1 MLKNANFLT
10 LFSEGLL
17 VKSVYFREGYHYSFS
32 NLKEKFSLDTEKTKS
47 RISMLKRYYVLKT
60 VRKEKTEYSELSD
73 QDIIV
78 GEIPD
83 DSAEFTYQFTFVG
96 VILFE
101 DLILFCYPKYIDD
114 ENDLFSKFKTV
125 IKVLEKYNQKEQL
138 VYLYNGDAESKVF
151 NKLAISLHILKDYFE
166 NGLYSNQEEIIE
178 LNGNGEI
185 LWDKTINETFAFIKN
200 NTPYYLDVYTHDNT
214 ENDFDY
220 IRRLHSA
227 IISKCSNDLKNKQLL
242 DLFDLSGAEL
252 TEQTLDDFGDVD
264 YIKYRLEREI
274 KNQFVSRK
282 QSLLKTLYT
291 YISEFSSNQSDVF
304 FSLYGT
310 NTFNLVWEKAC
321 GAMFEN
327 MYDSFWTLE
336 RIAETGRISSEFIKG
351 NESKIISDFI
361 EIPEWKINGNP
372 KHYKGD
378 LIPDIVTLRNELS
391 GNTAM
396 YILDGK
402 YYLLSVEGDNLYG
415 NPGIQ
420 DVVKQYIYNAALKS
434 FIDTFKIGEIA
445 NAFLI
450 PAFDSE
456 DIENQNYGEIPY
468 WTVQHSGFSELPSV
482 QVIKLKP
489 QKVWDCYLGKDKET
503 DSVFNLIQKS
513 PTANYLY
520 HNENDNSIIQINDD
534 KKHFLVGLLKRER
547 LRELSSGVDKS
558 FIFYFYATKYDEKAE
573 KIVRLPMHPYIDS
586 CSEFIGY
593 TSDKKNFIHGELK
606 QVYNR
611 CKIDEMTAEQLGKL
625 LSRKMNNAKTYYVV
639 TVENCSEISAIPYD
653 GLIPNNETLNKLKKE
668 NGLNA
673 VLSMHSPKV
682 IDV

>member
-1 MLKNANFLT
+1 M
-10 LFSEGLL
+10 
-17 VKSVYFREGYHYSFS
+17 KSVYFREGQHYSFS
-32 NLKEKFSLDTEKTKS
+32 NLKENFSLDAEKVKS
-47 RISMLKRYYVLKT
+47 RISTLKRYYVLKN
-60 VRKEKTEYSELSD
+60 VRKEKTEYSDLSD
-73 QDIIV
+73 QDIII
-78 GEIPD
+78 GEVPD
-83 DSAEFTYQFTFVG
+83 DSADFTYQFTFVG
-96 VILFE
+96 VILLE
-101 DLILFCYPKYIDD
+101 DLILFCYPKYIDN
-114 ENDLFSKFKTV
+114 ENDLFNKFKTV

-178 LNGNGEI
+178 MNGEGEI
-185 LWDKTINETFAFIKN
+185 LWDKTITETFAFIKN

-227 IISKCSNDLKNKQLL
+227 IITRCSNDLKNEQLL
-242 DLFDLSGAEL
+242 DLFDLSSAEL
-252 TEQTLDDFGDVD
+252 TDQNLNEFGDID

-291 YISEFSSNQSDVF
+291 YISELSSNQSDVS

-310 NTFNLVWEKAC
+310 NTFNLMWEEAC
-321 GAMFEN
+321 GAMFDN
-327 MYDSFWTLE
+327 MYDSSWPLK
-336 RIAETGRISSEFIKG
+336 RIAEEGIISSELIKG
-351 NESKIISDFI
+351 NESKSISDYI
-361 EIPEWKINGNP
+361 EIPEWKIDG
-372 KHYKGD
+372 KSVHYKGD
-378 LIPDIVTLRNELS
+378 LIPDIVTLRNESS

-420 DVVKQYIYNAALKS
+420 DVVKQYIYNASLKS

-456 DIENQNYGEIPY
+456 NVENQNYGEVPY

-482 QVIKLKP
+482 QVIKLNP
-489 QKVWDCYLGKDKET
+489 QKVWNYYLGKDKES
-503 DSVFNLIQKS
+503 DAIFNLIQKS

-520 HNENDNSIIQINDD
+520 HNENDNSLIQINDD
-534 KKHFLVGLLKRER
+534 KKHILVG
-547 LRELSSGVDKS
+547 
-558 FIFYFYATKYDEKAE
+558 FIKENYFTIISKNIDNGEKDFYFYFWATGIDKENGKFIRYP
-573 KIVRLPMHPYIDS
+573 LHPYIDS
-586 CSEFIGY
+586 CTDFIGY
-593 TSDKKNFIHGELK
+593 AYEKNKFVHGTLK
-606 QVYNR
+606 QVHNR
-611 CKIDEMTAEQLGKL
+611 CKIDEMTADDLGKL
-625 LSRKMNNAKTYYVV
+625 LSKTKKSAKTYYVIQI
-639 TVENCSEISAIPYD
+639 ENCSEISDVPYE
-653 GLIPNNETLNKLKKE
+653 GLVLNKEMLNKYIKD
-668 NGLNA
+668 NGLND
-673 VLSMHSPKV
+673 VLFRYSPKV
-682 IDV
+682 IDVKKQ

>member
-1 MLKNANFLT
+1 M
-10 LFSEGLL
+10 
-17 VKSVYFREGYHYSFS
+17 KSIFFREGQHYSFS
-32 NLKEKFSLDTEKTKS
+32 NLKEKFSLDSEKTKS
-47 RISMLKRYYVLKT
+47 RINTLKRYYVLKT
-60 VRKEKTEYSELSD
+60 VRREKSEYSELSD

-83 DSAEFTYQFTFVG
+83 DSAEFTYQFAFVG
-96 VILFE
+96 VILLE
-101 DLILFCYPKYIDD
+101 DLILFCYPKYIDKFD
-114 ENDLFSKFKTV
+114 NENDLFNKFKTV

-166 NGLYSNQEEIIE
+166 NGLYSNQDEIVE
-178 LNGNGEI
+178 LNGEGEI

-227 IISKCSNDLKNKQLL
+227 IISKCSNDLKNEQLL
-242 DLFDLSGAEL
+242 DLFDLSGVEL
-252 TEQTLDDFGDVD
+252 TDQALDDFGDID
-264 YIKYRLEREI
+264 YIKYRLVCEI
-274 KNQFVSRK
+274 KNQFLTRK

-291 YISEFSSNQSDVF
+291 YISEQSSNQSDAS

-310 NTFNLVWEKAC
+310 NAFNLVWEKAC
-321 GAMFEN
+321 ASMFDN
-327 MYDSFWTLE
+327 MYDKTWTLK
-336 RIAETGRISSEFIKG
+336 RIAGEGRISSELIKG
-351 NESKIISDFI
+351 NESKTISDFI
-361 EIPEWKINGNP
+361 EIPEWKIDG
-372 KHYKGD
+372 KAVHYKGD
-378 LIPDIVTLRNELS
+378 LIPDIVSLRNESS

-402 YYLLSVEGDNLYG
+402 YYLLLVDSNNLYG

-450 PAFDSE
+450 PAFESE
-456 DIENQNYGEIPY
+456 NVENQNFGEVPY
-468 WTVQHSGFSELPSV
+468 WTVQHYGFNELPSV
-482 QVIKLKP
+482 QIIKLEPK
-489 QKVWDCYLGKDKET
+489 KVWDSYLREQRKA
-503 DSVFNLIQKS
+503 DSVFNKIQKS

-534 KKHFLVGLLKRER
+534 KKHIIVGFMREDYFNHLIGNFDKLKNSFL
-547 LRELSSGVDKS
+547 
-558 FIFYFYATKYDEKAE
+558 FYFYSTGIEK
-573 KIVRLPMHPYIDS
+573 KTSKFIRYPLHPYIDS
-586 CSEFIGY
+586 CTEIIIYTKDKSRFIQGKLLL
-593 TSDKKNFIHGELK
+593 TKTG
-606 QVYNR
+606 R
-611 CKIDEMTAEQLGKL
+611 CKIDELTAKDVENELKKPPC
-625 LSRKMNNAKTYYVV
+625 SFIKKSSNARTYYVM
-639 TVENCSEISAIPYD
+639 TVESARKSTEPYTNICNY
-653 GLIPNNETLNKLKKE
+653 GELAKKIKE
-668 NGLNA
+668 NGLND
-673 VLSMHSPKV
+673 VLYNSSPKV

>member
-1 MLKNANFLT
+1 M
-10 LFSEGLL
+10 
-17 VKSVYFREGYHYSFS
+17 KSVYFREGQHYSFS
-32 NLKEKFSLDTEKTKS
+32 NLKEKFSLDADKTKS
-47 RISMLKRYYVLKT
+47 RISTLKRYYVLKT
-60 VRKEKTEYSELSD
+60 VLKDKTEYSELSD

-96 VILFE
+96 VILLE
-101 DLILFCYPKYIDD
+101 DLILFCYPKYIDT
-114 ENDLFSKFKTV
+114 EKDLFNKFKTV

-166 NGLYSNQEEIIE
+166 NGLYSNQEEIID
-178 LNGNGEI
+178 LNGEGEI

-220 IRRLHSA
+220 IRRLHAA
-227 IISKCSNDLKNKQLL
+227 IITRCSNDLKNEQLL
-242 DLFDLSGAEL
+242 DLFDLSSAEL
-252 TEQTLDDFGDVD
+252 TDQTLDDFGDID
-264 YIKYRLEREI
+264 YIKYRLEREL

-291 YISEFSSNQSDVF
+291 YISELSSNQSDVS

-321 GAMFEN
+321 GAMFDN
-327 MYDSFWTLE
+327 MYDSTWTLK
-336 RIAETGRISSEFIKG
+336 RIAETGRISPELING

-361 EIPEWKINGNP
+361 EIPEWKVDG
-372 KHYKGD
+372 KSVLYKGD
-378 LIPDIVTLRNELS
+378 LIPDIVTLRNEFS

-402 YYLLSVEGDNLYG
+402 YYLLSVKDNNLYG

-420 DVVKQYIYNAALKS
+420 DVVKQYIYNASLKS

-456 DIENQNYGEIPY
+456 NVENQNYGEVPY

-482 QVIKLKP
+482 QVIKLNP
-489 QKVWDCYLGKDKET
+489 EKVWNCYLRKEEET
-503 DSVFNLIQKS
+503 GSVFNLIQKS

-520 HNENDNSIIQINDD
+520 HNENDESIIQINDD
-534 KKHFLVGLLKRER
+534 KKHILVGF
-547 LRELSSGVDKS
+547 LREDYFNHLIENFDELGNS
-558 FIFYFYATKYDEKAE
+558 FLFYFYSTGIDKESGKFIRYP
-573 KIVRLPMHPYIDS
+573 LHPYIDS
-586 CSEFIGY
+586 CTEIILFTKDKSRFIQGKLLL
-593 TSDKKNFIHGELK
+593 TKTAH
-606 QVYNR
+606 
-611 CKIDEMTAEQLGKL
+611 CKIDERTAKDLANELEKQACSFIKQA
-625 LSRKMNNAKTYYVV
+625 SNARTYYVM
-639 TVENCSEISAIPYD
+639 TVEHARMSAEPYTNISSYD
-653 GLIPNNETLNKLKKE
+653 ELVKKIKE
-668 NGLNA
+668 NGLND
-673 VLSMHSPKV
+673 VLYNSSPKV